1 MNLPLAELRIT
12 QATSSSS
19 GEKEVDGRKVEE
31 RDHRAASGDIELET
45 SLSYSATK
53 GRLGSGR
60 IVAAF
65 AGGTSAD
72 QSPKRSRVAA
82 SMGCLE
88 AAMVPLVGDE
98 VRRGYT
104 GINSLNLRIVCSS
117 PYRPTKHIER
127 TIHKYEEY
135 NTIHPKRGSLGRC
148 SVVGPMP
155 LGRAS
160 GTLLADIGIPW
171 WKRQGRSTGVPGRPG
186 VGISQQ
192 APTNPLRAPR
202 EYYVFGAHSP

>member
-1 MNLPLAELRIT
+1 
-12 QATSSSS
+12 
-19 GEKEVDGRKVEE
+19 
-31 RDHRAASGDIELET
+31 
-45 SLSYSATK
+45 
-53 GRLGSGR
+53 
-60 IVAAF
+60 
-65 AGGTSAD
+65 
-72 QSPKRSRVAA
+72 
-82 SMGCLE
+82 MGCLE

-202 EYYVFGAHSP
+202 NTVYLVRTPLKSWPVNRCQVRAGTLLGRWGGVR

>member
-1 MNLPLAELRIT
+1 
-12 QATSSSS
+12 
-19 GEKEVDGRKVEE
+19 
-31 RDHRAASGDIELET
+31 
-45 SLSYSATK
+45 
-53 GRLGSGR
+53 
-60 IVAAF
+60 
-65 AGGTSAD
+65 
-72 QSPKRSRVAA
+72 
-82 SMGCLE
+82 MGCLE

-186 VGISQQ
+186 VGISQHPWSSIGTVHTHGSEEATDCPVRGCEQLVRPPPSQQCLVTTRGTQ
-192 APTNPLRAPR
+192 ATGMPRSCVGGRGGCAPR
-202 EYYVFGAHSP
+202 DRGRWPPCAF